1 MSVNKQKL
9 VKSGI
14 WQFSNTIVIVVS
26 QIVCNAI
33 IARYVTKKEFGIMA
47 LTNAFINFACFFSEA
62 GMGDALMQ
70 RKESELDPQH
80 KNAALFFSVLFSV
93 IIYFILYFTAPLIS
107 GFYDDPV
114 ITSDLFYNNEPILV
128 PVLRILGLSFIFL
141 SLGSSSLNLLQ
152 KNFRFKHVFFSDSL
166 SLLVSNILGVVLAIN
181 HWGVWSLVYS
191 ILFYNVAR
199 LIMVWILEPIP
210 IWIGATLRHW
220 KDLFNYGVG
229 LTLIRIYNFVSG
241 FGIMLEI
248 GKLIPIQTLG
258 IFERSY
264 RITNIPV
271 RYLGDMI
278 QKVMMPFMVKINDE
292 DDKLFA
298 FFYRGMSF
306 SNALLV
312 PISIFAF
319 VFCKP
324 IVLILLGSKWSDA
337 VLPMQILFLSLPF
350 RITTKVS
357 DVLMRAKNLVYKN
370 ANRKLQYV
378 VVLCVSVFFA
388 AKWGITGIAIAVS
401 GSAVFSYITML
412 LTIKRRVFQ
421 HGWQKLIINPFKD
434 GAILSVFLVVP
445 AYGIY
450 YLLMLAFDKDIVAFT
465 ILCTLLAAFFGYAF
479 FKKPKLLGKD
489 FAQLQKELIKMVKN
503 KGKRGG
509 GGKRRRQ
516 QNLDEQQTDIAP
528 DIAQITE

>member
-1 MSVNKQKL
+1 MAVNKQKL
-9 VKSGI
+9 VRSGI
-14 WQFSNTIVIVVS
+14 WQFSNTIVIIVS

-33 IARYVTKKEFGIMA
+33 IARYVSKKEFGIMA
-47 LTNAFINFACFFSEA
+47 ITNAFINFASFFSEA

-70 RKESELDPQH
+70 RRESELEPQH

-93 IIYFILYFTAPLIS
+93 VIYFILYLIAPLIS
-107 GFYDDPV
+107 FFYNDPV
-114 ITSDLFYNNEPILV
+114 IHADLFYNNEPILV

-152 KNFRFKHVFFSDSL
+152 KNFKFRYVFFSDSL
-166 SLLVSNILGVVLAIN
+166 SLLASNVLGVVLAIN

-210 IWIGATLRHW
+210 VWIGATWKHW
-220 KDLFNYGVG
+220 KDLFRYGIG
-229 LTLIRIYNFVSG
+229 LTLIRIYNFISG

-248 GKLIPIQTLG
+248 GKLAPIQTLG

-292 DDKLFA
+292 DDKLFF
-298 FFYRGMSF
+298 FFYRCMSF

-312 PISIFAF
+312 PISVFAF

-337 VLPMQILFLSLPF
+337 VVPMQILFLSLPF

-378 VVLCVSVFFA
+378 IVLCVSAFFA
-388 AKWGITGIAIAVS
+388 AKWGLTGIAMSVS
-401 GSAVFSYITML
+401 ASAVFSYVTML
-412 LTIKRRVFQ
+412 LTIKRNVFRRD
-421 HGWQKLIINPFKD
+421 WKKFIVKPFKD
-434 GAILSVFLVVP
+434 GTIISVIVVVP
-445 AYGIY
+445 AYLIFS
-450 YLLMLAFDKDIVAFT
+450 LLMLVFTKELIAFLVLCAMLTAF
-465 ILCTLLAAFFGYAF
+465 LSYAF
-479 FKKPKLLGKD
+479 FRKPGLLGKD
-489 FAQLQKELIKMVKN
+489 FAQLHRELMKLINN
-503 KGKRGG
+503 KGNNGNNRKKKRMF
-509 GGKRRRQ
+509 KE
-516 QNLDEQQTDIAP
+516 QNIASAF
-528 DIAQITE
+528 AQITE